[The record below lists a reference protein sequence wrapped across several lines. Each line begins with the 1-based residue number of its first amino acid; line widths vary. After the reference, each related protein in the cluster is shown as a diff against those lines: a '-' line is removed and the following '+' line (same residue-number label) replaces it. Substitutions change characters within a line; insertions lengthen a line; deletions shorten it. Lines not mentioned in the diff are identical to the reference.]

1 MANVENYRQLVQKL
15 LRAYSEIKAS
25 NEEADIPQVSQQIK

>member
-1 MANVENYRQLVQKL
+1 MANVESYRQLVL
-15 LRAYSEIKAS
+15 IFLRAYSEIKAS